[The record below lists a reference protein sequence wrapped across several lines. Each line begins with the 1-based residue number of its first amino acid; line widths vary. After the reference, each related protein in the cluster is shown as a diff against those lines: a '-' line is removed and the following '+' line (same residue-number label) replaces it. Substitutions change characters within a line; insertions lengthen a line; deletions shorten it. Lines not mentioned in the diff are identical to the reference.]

1 MLRRIKALKT
11 AVLRL
16 RVQEAHVKGDAAKLD
31 TALVRGL
38 LDGFF
43 LMKRGVHGVLD
54 MDDFVFHRPSWRGK
68 THGD

>member
-43 LMKRGVHGVLD
+43 SHEARRSRRTGYG
-54 MDDFVFHRPSWRGK
+54 
-68 THGD
+68 